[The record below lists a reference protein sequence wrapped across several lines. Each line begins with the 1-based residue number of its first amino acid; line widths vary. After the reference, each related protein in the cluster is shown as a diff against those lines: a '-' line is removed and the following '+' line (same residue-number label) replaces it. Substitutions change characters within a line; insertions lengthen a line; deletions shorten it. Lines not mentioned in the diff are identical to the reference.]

1 MQVRRWPGSAIAF
14 ASSSMHAGLMP
25 RLLACLLAERRAVK
39 ARIKALGAL
48 GMPGKA
54 GHTDLCAVLEAR
66 QLTLKLLANASYG
79 FTGADTSHLC
89 CKPLSEACLRFG
101 NYYCKRATELLE
113 SEGLGHVPSAASP
126 TARWPGAHAIYA
138 NTDSVFVKLPGRS
151 AAEAAQIGRE
161 MAAFVSH
168 HPSLPTALTLEF
180 ERVLMPCLLDG
191 HNRYAGAEW
200 IHGTEARPALHQ
212 KGLLERTQCRHV
224 QETVLQA
231 MRDLLLDSSLE
242 AALRS
247 VMAAS
252 KRLLGGKVPV
262 SELVE
267 GGFLKR
273 ANQRDLMR
281 MAGLVGK
288 DGEREKVDK
297 TTREQDASLAR
308 SPSYACAIEQLR
320 ASASAS
326 GTPTRVFRLGEYVPF
341 VLVSKSG
348 GAFGSK
354 QFENV
359 ATADDVVLRRTPVSL
374 KLLYT
379 NRLLPALFGQFQER
393 TGTTTK
399 AAAAAD
405 KPALLGRLLP
415 ADRVAL
421 LRSEAARVSCDG
433 VLTCADAWR
442 LYGLRGAPKEARM
455 ATGAQKGQTSLG
467 AFFGTKPSTPAPL
480 LSALPTDAPSVPST
494 PSDGGDDGGAS
505 AAATPARGKDRAAEA
520 DSLEAER
527 KQLVEQRAAIAR
539 ASGRLDDK
547 EPLLLHNL
555 VAQLANVERQLASLR

>member
-1 MQVRRWPGSAIAF
+1 MATDGLPLCMQVRRWPGSAIAF

-326 GTPTRVFRLGEYVPF
+326 V
-341 VLVSKSG
+341 
-348 GAFGSK
+348 
-354 QFENV
+354 
-359 ATADDVVLRRTPVSL
+359 RR
-374 KLLYT
+374 
-379 NRLLPALFGQFQER
+379 
-393 TGTTTK
+393 
-399 AAAAAD
+399 
-405 KPALLGRLLP
+405 
-415 ADRVAL
+415 
-421 LRSEAARVSCDG
+421 
-433 VLTCADAWR
+433 
-442 LYGLRGAPKEARM
+442 
-455 ATGAQKGQTSLG
+455 
-467 AFFGTKPSTPAPL
+467 
-480 LSALPTDAPSVPST
+480 
-494 PSDGGDDGGAS
+494 
-505 AAATPARGKDRAAEA
+505 
-520 DSLEAER
+520 
-527 KQLVEQRAAIAR
+527 
-539 ASGRLDDK
+539 
-547 EPLLLHNL
+547 
-555 VAQLANVERQLASLR
+555 